1 MLSTPTFLSD
11 IMYAPH
17 CIPIWNHKLFVVTC
31 NTLDTAVPQRNKA
44 CNILFGKYLL
54 FSSGKPT
61 QCNKYTYNRLSKW
74 HWKCSCTNNS
84 QLGLLL
90 GIPHTIADPSLKTNL
105 KSLAR
110 FHVVFP
116 NCTQHWVLF
125 YQSLCMVLHVT
136 SVCKSACFHHRNIY
150 LAPFANNSI
159 WTCCR
164 S

>member
-84 QLGLLL
+84 QLWLLL
-90 GIPHTIADPSLKTNL
+90 GIPYTIADPSLKTNL

-110 FHVVFP
+110 ISCRFP
-116 NCTQHWVLF
+116 KLHTTLGSFLSVPLHGTACDICMQVSLF
-125 YQSLCMVLHVT
+125 SSL
-136 SVCKSACFHHRNIY
+136 
-150 LAPFANNSI
+150 
-159 WTCCR
+159 
-164 S
+164 